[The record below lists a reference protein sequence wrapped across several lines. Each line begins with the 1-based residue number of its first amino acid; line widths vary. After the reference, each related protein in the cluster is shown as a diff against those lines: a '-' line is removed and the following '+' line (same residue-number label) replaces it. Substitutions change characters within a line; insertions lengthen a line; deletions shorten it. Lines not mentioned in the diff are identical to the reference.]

1 MLEVFAGLALVATVW
16 FFLFGKSE
24 KKLPKIKITLTEYEQ
39 KVDINAPVKPDMTL
53 VTPEEPDRLQCYD
66 PATAEHLGSVENM
79 DKARVDEIVEKACIA
94 QKEWAKSSWETR
106 RAVMRAILEYYV
118 ENQEDIC
125 RVSVR
130 DSGKTMLGAVLG
142 EITPT
147 CEKLR
152 WIIAEGEKILKTE
165 YRGGNGLL
173 TMHKSARVEFKPLGV
188 LGVLAPFNYPCH
200 NLMNHIV
207 SGLFAGNAVV
217 SKVSEY
223 TSWSADFYLRAVR
236 QALQS
241 AGYSPDLVAV
251 VTGMGPT
258 GAALVESRV
267 NKIIF
272 TGSDKIG
279 KLVMQGAAKRL
290 TPVILELGG
299 KDPFIVCND
308 VNLNWLKDTALRG
321 VFQNNGQNCIGI
333 ERLFVE
339 EKAYQPF
346 IDIVTPIIQA
356 LRQGLPLKSGGK
368 IDLGAMTMPRQLEHI
383 ESLIQDAVSKGAK
396 LICGG
401 RRNESLKPGIFFE
414 PTLITGITP
423 DMRIATEEVFGPVMA
438 VLKWSTEDDLYQF
451 VNNCPYGLG
460 SSVFTDDKTRAR
472 RIVDNVHAGMSN
484 INDFGV
490 NYLCQSLPFGGV
502 KCSGFGR
509 FAGVEGLRACCYP
522 KSITEDR
529 FPGVKTSIP
538 KPWCYPTA
546 DSAPEIAEDLIGVAY
561 GDSLYKKAISTV
573 KLVMGLVSAKSTTSK
588 KLD

>member
-1 MLEVFAGLALVATVW
+1 MLEITAVLALIGAFVYY
-16 FFLFGKSE
+16 FFFKTE
-24 KKLPKIKITLTEYEQ
+24 KRLPKIKITLTDYES
-39 KVDINAPVKPDMTL
+39 KSVINAPVRPEMTL
-53 VTPEEPDRLQCYD
+53 VTDEEPDRLQCYD
-66 PATAEHLGSVENM
+66 PATAEYLGSVENM
-79 DKARVDEIVEKACIA
+79 NKERVDEIVEKAKVA
-94 QKEWAKSSWETR
+94 QIEWAKSSFETR

-118 ENQEDIC
+118 ENQKDIC

-152 WIIAEGEKILKTE
+152 WIIAEGEKILRTE

-173 TMHKSARVEFKPLGV
+173 TMHKSARVEFHPLGV

-200 NLMNHIV
+200 NLMNHII
-207 SGLFAGNAVV
+207 SGLFSGNAVV

-223 TSWSADFYLRAVR
+223 TSWSADFYLRPVR
-236 QALQS
+236 QALVS

-251 VTGMGPT
+251 VTGVGPT
-258 GAALVESRV
+258 GAALVESNV

-279 KLVMQGAAKRL
+279 KLVMQGAAKKL
-290 TPVILELGG
+290 TPVVLELGG
-299 KDPFIVCND
+299 KDPFVVCND
-308 VNLNWLKDTALRG
+308 VDLNWLKDTALRG

-339 EKAYQPF
+339 EKAFQPF
-346 IDIVTPIIQA
+346 VDIVSPIIKN
-356 LRQGLPLKSGGK
+356 LRQGIPLQGGGK
-368 IDLGAMTMPRQLEHI
+368 YDLGAMTMPRQIEHI
-383 ESLIQDAVSKGAK
+383 ESLIHDAVSKGAT
-396 LICGG
+396 LVCGG
-401 RRNESLKPGIFFE
+401 KRNDSLKPGIFFE
-414 PTLITGITP
+414 PTLLTGVTP
-423 DMRIATEEVFGPVMA
+423 DMRIATEEVFGPVM
-438 VLKWSTEDDLYQF
+438 VVIQWKTEEELLSF

-460 SSVFTDDKTRAR
+460 SSVFSEDKGRAR
-472 RIVDNVHAGMSN
+472 RLVAGIHAGMSN
-484 INDFGV
+484 VNDFGV

-546 DSAPEIAEDLIGVAY
+546 DTAPEIAGDLVGLAFGQGI
-561 GDSLYKKAISTV
+561 YKKASSAAS
-573 KLVMGLVSAKSTTSK
+573 LVLGLVTATKPSSK